1 MFNKLAINLLLPTLA
16 TGLLFT
22 FTALFTIDS
31 LGKYGLFGFLAM
43 MLAVQLVASFLFF
56 NVKVT
61 QRLQQFKNYLDMVV
75 STEKAPPAPLKDDSN
90 DDLAQISNGLGDFVV
105 GLSDVVKEIR
115 QESEILRQGSTQLSV
130 QMSNSVSS
138 VDESTRQV
146 EQMAQAIE
154 EVANT
159 SATLSQSAGQVSET
173 TSSVMNTLSEG
184 VNSSN
189 TSQKTIE
196 SVASEVEV
204 MASEM
209 GLLQEESARIGS
221 VLDVI
226 RGIADQT
233 NLLALNAAIEAA
245 RAGEQGRGF
254 AVVADE
260 VRALAHRTQEATV
273 EIQSMVEGLQEKSTN
288 AVSAISRGQKLT
300 HESLSYSAEVVDA
313 IDKVGIAFQ
322 EVDNLT
328 SQIASGTQ
336 EQQSA
341 TSSINDSMM
350 SVVSL
355 GRDINQSLSS
365 AAEHAQ
371 VQQQTSTD
379 VEKTLNR
386 ICV

>member
-1 MFNKLAINLLLPTLA
+1 MFTKLATRLLLPTL
-16 TGLLFT
+16 TVGLAFIL
-22 FTALFTIDS
+22 TALFIIDS
-31 LGKYGLFGFLAM
+31 LTKYSLLGFLIV
-43 MLAVQLVASFLFF
+43 MLVAQLGASFLFF
-56 NVKVT
+56 SVKLT
-61 QRLQQFKNYLDMVV
+61 GRLEKLKKYLDMVL
-75 STEKAPPAPLKDDSN
+75 SIEKAPSAPLKDDGS
-90 DDLAQISNGLGDFVV
+90 DDLAQVTNDLSGFIV
-105 GLSDVVKEIR
+105 GLAGVVEEIR
-115 QESEILRQGSTQLSV
+115 NESETLRQGSTHLST
-130 QMSNSVSS
+130 QMTNSVSS
-138 VDESTRQV
+138 VDESSRQV
-146 EQMAQAIE
+146 EQMALAIE
-154 EVANT
+154 DIANT
-159 SATLSQSAGQVSET
+159 SETLSHSAEQVSET
-173 TSSVMNTLSEG
+173 TSAVMNTLSDG
-184 VNSSN
+184 VNSTN

-196 SVASEVEV
+196 AVASEVEV

-209 GLLQEESARIGS
+209 ALLQEESARIGS

-260 VRALAHRTQEATV
+260 VRALAHRTQESTV

-300 HESLSYSAEVVDA
+300 QESLSYSALVVSA
-313 IDKVGIAFQ
+313 IDKVGVAFQ

-336 EQQSA
+336 GQQSA
-341 TSSINDSMM
+341 TASINESMM

-355 GRDINQSLSS
+355 SSDINQGLSS
-365 AAEHAQ
+365 VAEHAEL
-371 VQQQTSTD
+371 QQQTSSR

>member
-1 MFNKLAINLLLPTLA
+1 MFTKLATKLLLPIIAVGAVFIL
-16 TGLLFT
+16 
-22 FTALFTIDS
+22 TALLMIDNLS
-31 LGKYGLFGFLAM
+31 KYNVIGFVFFM
-43 MLAVQLVASFLFF
+43 VAVQLIASYVYF
-56 NVKVT
+56 NSAIT
-61 QRLQQFKNYLDMVV
+61 GRLANLSNYLDMVV
-75 STEKAPPAPLKDDSN
+75 NTEQAPSSPLKDSAN
-90 DDLAQISNGLGDFVV
+90 DDLASITNNLSGFIV
-105 GLSDVVKEIR
+105 GLADVVEDIR
-115 QESEILRQGSTQLSV
+115 RESEILRQGSTELST
-130 QMSNSVSS
+130 QMNSSLSS
-138 VDESTRQV
+138 VDESTQQV

-154 EVANT
+154 EIAKT
-159 SATLSQSAGQVSET
+159 SSTLASSAEQVSET

-196 SVASEVEV
+196 AVASEVDSTAQELT
-204 MASEM
+204 
-209 GLLQEESARIGS
+209 LLQEESARIGS

-226 RGIADQT
+226 RGIAEQT

-245 RAGEQGRGF
+245 RAGDQGRGF

-260 VRALAHRTQEATV
+260 VRALAHRTQESTV

-288 AVSAISRGQKLT
+288 AVSAINRGQKLT
-300 HESLSYSAEVVDA
+300 QDSLSHSAQVVTA

-336 EQQSA
+336 DQQNA

-355 GRDINQSLSS
+355 GRDINQGLLSVT
-365 AAEHAQ
+365 EHAEI
-371 VQQQTSTD
+371 QQKTSME
-379 VEKTLNR
+379 VKETLNR

>member
-1 MFNKLAINLLLPTLA
+1 MFTKLAVKLLLPTLA
-16 TGLLFT
+16 VGLIFILMTLF
-22 FTALFTIDS
+22 AIDNLS
-31 LGKYGLFGFLAM
+31 KYGLLGFLTA
-43 MLAVQLVASFLFF
+43 MLAAQLVVSYLFF
-56 NVKVT
+56 NSKVT
-61 QRLQQFKNYLDMVV
+61 LRLAQLKDYLDLVV
-75 STEKAPPAPLKDDSN
+75 NTEKAPSAPIKDDTG
-90 DDLAQISNGLGDFVV
+90 DDLAQIANDLSHFVV
-105 GLSDVVKEIR
+105 GLAEVVNEIR
-115 QESEILRQGSTQLSV
+115 QESDVLRQGSTELLS
-130 QMSNSVSS
+130 QMSRSVSS
-138 VDESTRQV
+138 VDESSRQV

-159 SATLSQSAGQVSET
+159 SETLSHSAGQVSET
-173 TSSVMNTLSEG
+173 TSSVMNTLSDG

-300 HESLSYSAEVVDA
+300 KESLSFSAQVVSA

-322 EVDNLT
+322 EIDNLT

-341 TSSINDSMM
+341 TSSINESMM

-355 GRDINQSLSS
+355 SRDINQGLSS
-365 AAEHAQ
+365 VAEHAEL
-371 VQQQTSTD
+371 QQQTSSD
-379 VEKTLNR
+379 VGKTLNR